1 MFIKKYFDITNNSDN
16 LEMRKDMSLI
26 NLSRARSLA
35 YVTIIL
41 ESILII
47 SDVTANFLQ
56 IDARFKFD
64 FYLFAYLIFILIN
77 IIFILFAEKLKQIS
91 TSDKFNIKTS
101 ENIIIVYM
109 TLIMSWGSVM
119 SLADQRLYGHLMVF
133 MVNTITCSVIF
144 ITDNK
149 KIAIPYLIA
158 HPVIIIGLPFF
169 QKSSDVLI
177 GHYVNLSIFI
187 VISFVS
193 SRIIYLNYC
202 REYRNKELLKKSH
215 SMLEDIVKEN
225 KEINH
230 KLEIANNQLKKLALV
245 DELTGIANRRSFR
258 NFIDLA
264 YEALGKDNMNFSA
277 IMIDIDFFKEYNDNY
292 GHVEGDKVLIA
303 VANEISSVV
312 SNPLEFAA
320 RWGGEEFLYAAF
332 NKSSKYVQN
341 VAEEIKSKINN
352 LKIPHKYSGA
362 DNFLSISV
370 GVYTTDIHNIS
381 DVARII
387 EIADKMMYRAKES
400 GRNRII
406 KKEEV

>member
-1 MFIKKYFDITNNSDN
+1 MFFRKYFETVKKCDS
-16 LEMRKDMSLI
+16 LEMRKDMALI
-26 NLSRARSLA
+26 NISRARSLA
-35 YVTIIL
+35 YATIIF
-41 ESILII
+41 ESVLII
-47 SDVTANFLQ
+47 SDVTANVLKV
-56 IDARFKFD
+56 DNRFRFE
-64 FYLFAYLIFILIN
+64 FYLIAYILFILIN
-77 IIFILFAEKLKQIS
+77 AAFIFFAEKTERTKN
-91 TSDKFNIKTS
+91 SDPKTA
-101 ENIIIVYM
+101 EKIIITYM
-109 TLIMSWGSVM
+109 TLLMSWGSVI
-119 SLADQRLYGHLMVF
+119 SLADQQLYGQLMVY
-133 MVNTITCSVIF
+133 MVNTITCSLIF

-149 KIAIPYLIA
+149 KITIPY
-158 HPVIIIGLPFF
+158 IISLPILLIGLPYF
-169 QKSSDVLI
+169 QKSSDVLT
-177 GHYVNLSIFI
+177 GHYINLIIFI
-187 VISFVS
+187 LISYVS
-193 SRIIYLNYC
+193 SRIMFFNYC
-202 REYRNKELLKKSH
+202 NEYRNKELLKKSH

-230 KLEIANNQLKKLALV
+230 KLEIANNQLRKLALI

-303 VANEISSVV
+303 VANEINSVV

-341 VAEEIKSKINN
+341 VAEEIRTKIYN

-362 DNFLSISV
+362 DNFLSISI

-400 GRNRII
+400 GRNKII